1 MLYRWINQSQPFFC
15 VQIEKFAMSIIENQ
29 KLACR
34 FSMNKARF
42 LVLGSASPT
51 LIKRAEFAR
60 SLGTSE
66 HTARRYLDILAGA
79 YMVRVLPP
87 WFENLGKRQV
97 KAPKIITATAEF
109 CTRSCSCLALRNSRA
124 TPR

>member
-1 MLYRWINQSQPFFC
+1 
-15 VQIEKFAMSIIENQ
+15 
-29 KLACR
+29 
-34 FSMNKARF
+34 MNKARF

-51 LIKRAEFAR
+51 LIRGVSE

-97 KAPKIITATAEF
+97 KAPKIYIRDSGILHAILHPTGD
-109 CTRSCSCLALRNSRA
+109 
-124 TPR
+124 